1 MNLIDFFDGEDDLAN
16 MLVLVRD
23 RILPLLE
30 WIDAH
35 EDDTHQVKTQI
46 ALFILLT
53 YKAVIEHG
61 LQKDRAIQI
70 VGGLIDAINAG
81 DLDIPIS
88 LH

>member
-1 MNLIDFFDGEDDLAN
+1 MNLINFFDGEDDLAN

-35 EDDTHQVKTQI
+35 EDSTHQVKAQT

-53 YKAVIEHG
+53 YKAVTEHG
-61 LQKDRAIQI
+61 LQKDVALKI
-70 VGGLIDAINAG
+70 VDGLIDAINGGAFDG
-81 DLDIPIS
+81 PMTLQ
-88 LH
+88 